1 MTGYNDFIDE
11 LYIGKDPDAVKW
23 FNMLMNK
30 HPETYHHCVRVAMLA
45 EKIAEPLNIS
55 RREKG
60 VLIRGCF
67 LHDIGKSMI
76 PWDII
81 NQPGPLSLK
90 QWKIMKLHPVLGA
103 ELVEANPAF
112 GPDILDI
119 VRYHHER
126 WDGTGYPDGLKG
138 KEIPFAARVC
148 AVIDAF
154 DSMTSERSYRE
165 RKLTISEAKLELVR
179 YRERQFDPEIV
190 DALMDLPEETLTIY
204 STL

>member
-1 MTGYNDFIDE
+1 
-11 LYIGKDPDAVKW
+11 
-23 FNMLMNK
+23 
-30 HPETYHHCVRVAMLA
+30 
-45 EKIAEPLNIS
+45 
-55 RREKG
+55 
-60 VLIRGCF
+60 
-67 LHDIGKSMI
+67 
-76 PWDII
+76 
-81 NQPGPLSLK
+81 
-90 QWKIMKLHPVLGA
+90 MKLHPVLGA

-165 RKLTISEAKLELVR
+165 RKLTINEAKLELVR

-190 DALMDLPEETLTIY
+190 DALMDLPEEMLTIY